1 VDLSHLEWPFFQ
13 PEHRDFAFQLDKF
26 ARDELAGLAAD
37 HGDDDAAL
45 DQVCRELVRRLGAAG
60 FLDPCIVRHAGGA
73 FDLRRLCLAREILAR
88 CAGLADFA
96 FAMQGLG
103 TGPISLFGTEEQR
116 ERYLPGVARGQKI
129 AAFALSEP
137 DAGSDVA
144 AMTTTAVRHG
154 DHYVI
159 DGTKTWIS
167 NGGIAAVYVVFA
179 RTGEAPGAKGL
190 SAFIVDAD
198 NPGLLIAERVR
209 VIAPHPLA
217 TLEFKDCR
225 VPASAMLGAPGTGFA
240 VAMGTLDVFRTTVGA
255 AALGFA
261 RRALEEALTRV
272 DQRIVFGKK
281 LSTFQ
286 LTQAKIADMAL
297 GVDTAALL
305 VYRAAW
311 TRDTAKRRITREASM
326 AKLHATETA
335 QQVIDMAVQLFG
347 GTGVVSGKTVE
358 TLYREIRALRI
369 YEGTSEVQRLVIANE
384 MMRSRSTVA

>member
-1 VDLSHLEWPFFQ
+1 
-13 PEHRDFAFQLDKF
+13 
-26 ARDELAGLAAD
+26 
-37 HGDDDAAL
+37 
-45 DQVCRELVRRLGAAG
+45 
-60 FLDPCIVRHAGGA
+60 
-73 FDLRRLCLAREILAR
+73 
-88 CAGLADFA
+88 
-96 FAMQGLG
+96 
-103 TGPISLFGTEEQR
+103 
-116 ERYLPGVARGQKI
+116 
-129 AAFALSEP
+129 
-137 DAGSDVA
+137 
-144 AMTTTAVRHG
+144 MTTTAVRQG

-159 DGTKTWIS
+159 NGTKTWIS
-167 NGGIAAVYVVFA
+167 NGGIAALYVVFA

-198 NPGLLIAERVR
+198 TPGLVIAERVR

-217 TLEFKDCR
+217 TLVFKDCR
-225 VPASAMLGAPGTGFA
+225 VPVSAMLGAPGKGFA

-272 DQRIVFGKK
+272 DRRMVFGKK
-281 LSTFQ
+281 LSTYQ

-311 TRDTAKRRITREASM
+311 ARDTANRRITREASM

-347 GTGVVSGKTVE
+347 GTGVVSGQTVE

-384 MMRSRSTVA
+384 VMKSGSRLPDKEPGEKLVISDAGVSQR